1 MFSMSASSLIQL
13 ESSKTQTSS
22 KQLSEAPGSA
32 FITQLIATSSRML
45 ILSSI
50 PKFSSSSLKTRTA
63 VVNEFT
69 SKRITSLGSEKSTV
83 SGSATVSRYSFSDYK
98 SFTPILNSS
107 QKDYSS
113 STKTSQSSKFIYIS
127 RKLVK
132 VSTEYSSELSY
143 FQTQRLSSKI
153 FSSNFALVS
162 KKTSTS
168 QTMPFKILTSIKLS
182 TFSHTSSEI
191 HEMKSTFGNS
201 KFRSKTI
208 EISSALSFQISQVTK
223 SHLAYV
229 FPSNTVAAESSYRG
243 VFSTKIS
250 EKESIKAGYLKTS
263 VTKIF
268 AVPSSLSPT
277 TASSR
282 FPHITPTYK
291 SLSIFVS
298 PSTFVEVYPK
308 ATTIKANEISE
319 ITSTVKVVKIPT
331 ATSAIRKIEIS
342 ATPSRLK
349 VIETPKTTSTLKIIK
364 IPETTST
371 LKIIEIPKTI
381 STPKIIEIP
390 KTTSILKIVEIPI
403 TTSTPKTIVIPT
415 STKISTNETSS
426 TIYQPVKPTTSS
438 SEVVTTSPGPI
449 ITLKPT
455 TPTLIT
461 TGLKTTS
468 IPIVFIKLTLTIT
481 WEEFCNTLN
490 GFLVTVA
497 RLLTKRLDRNYSKD
511 QVIIINLHRCN
522 DSKDE
527 EAIIWFYIRNN
538 STNSPNKEVTQI
550 AYEELLK
557 LLNGVDPDGL
567 GKHFKGKVGGNA

>member
-22 KQLSEAPGSA
+22 KQLSEAPGSS

-45 ILSSI
+45 ILSSSA
-50 PKFSSSSLKTRTA
+50 KFSSSSLKTRTA
-63 VVNEFT
+63 AVNEFT
-69 SKRITSLGSEKSTV
+69 SRRITSLGSDKSTV
-83 SGSATVSRYSFSDYK
+83 SGSATFSRYSFSEYK

-113 STKTSQSSKFIYIS
+113 STKTSQSSKFIYSS

-162 KKTSTS
+162 KKTSIFQAMS
-168 QTMPFKILTSIKLS
+168 FKISTSIKLS

-191 HEMKSTFGNS
+191 QEMKSTFGNS

-208 EISSALSFQISQVTK
+208 DISSALSFQISQVTK

-229 FPSNTVAAESSYRG
+229 SPSNTVAAESSYRE

-250 EKESIKAGYLKTS
+250 EKESIKASHLKTS
-263 VTKIF
+263 VTKNF
-268 AVPSSLSPT
+268 AVPSSLPPT

-331 ATSAIRKIEIS
+331 TTSAIRKIEIS
-342 ATPSRLK
+342 ATASRLK
-349 VIETPKTTSTLKIIK
+349 VTETPKTTSTLKIIK
-364 IPETTST
+364 IPETIST
-371 LKIIEIPKTI
+371 LKIVEIPKTT

-390 KTTSILKIVEIPI
+390 KATSTLKIVEILI
-403 TTSTPKTIVIPT
+403 TISTPKIIVIPT
-415 STKISTNETSS
+415 SIKISTNETSS
-426 TIYQPVKPTTSS
+426 TMYQPVKPTSSS

-449 ITLKPT
+449 MTLKPT

-468 IPIVFIKLTLTIT
+468 IPIAFIKLTLTIT

-490 GFLVTVA
+490 AFLVTLA

-527 EAIIWFYIRNN
+527 EAIISFYIRNN

-550 AYEELLK
+550 AHEELLK
-557 LLNGVDPDGL
+557 LLNGEDPDGL
-567 GKHFKGKVGGNA
+567 GKYFKGKVGGNG

>member
-1 MFSMSASSLIQL
+1 M
-13 ESSKTQTSS
+13 
-22 KQLSEAPGSA
+22 
-32 FITQLIATSSRML
+32 
-45 ILSSI
+45 
-50 PKFSSSSLKTRTA
+50 
-63 VVNEFT
+63 
-69 SKRITSLGSEKSTV
+69 
-83 SGSATVSRYSFSDYK
+83 
-98 SFTPILNSS
+98 
-107 QKDYSS
+107 
-113 STKTSQSSKFIYIS
+113 
-127 RKLVK
+127 
-132 VSTEYSSELSY
+132 STEYSSELSY

-162 KKTSTS
+162 KKTSIFQAMS
-168 QTMPFKILTSIKLS
+168 FKISTSIKLS

-191 HEMKSTFGNS
+191 QEMKSTFGNS

-208 EISSALSFQISQVTK
+208 DISSALSFQISQVTK

-331 ATSAIRKIEIS
+331 TTSAIRKIEIS
-342 ATPSRLK
+342 ATASRLK
-349 VIETPKTTSTLKIIK
+349 VTETPKTTSTLKIIK
-364 IPETTST
+364 IPETIST
-371 LKIIEIPKTI
+371 LKIVEIPKTT

-390 KTTSILKIVEIPI
+390 KATSTLKIVEILI
-403 TTSTPKTIVIPT
+403 TISTPKIIVIPT

-426 TIYQPVKPTTSS
+426 TMYQPVKPTSSS

-449 ITLKPT
+449 MTLKPT

-527 EAIIWFYIRNN
+527 EAIISFYIRNN

-550 AYEELLK
+550 AHEELLK
-557 LLNGVDPDGL
+557 LLNGEDPDGL
-567 GKHFKGKVGGNA
+567 GKYFKGKVGGNG

>member
-22 KQLSEAPGSA
+22 KQLSEAPGSS

-45 ILSSI
+45 ILSSSA
-50 PKFSSSSLKTRTA
+50 KFSSSSLKTRTA
-63 VVNEFT
+63 AVNEFT
-69 SKRITSLGSEKSTV
+69 SRRITSLGSDKSTV
-83 SGSATVSRYSFSDYK
+83 SGSATFSRYSFSEYK

-113 STKTSQSSKFIYIS
+113 STKTSQSSKFIYSS

-162 KKTSTS
+162 KKTSIFQAMS
-168 QTMPFKILTSIKLS
+168 FKISTSIKLS

-191 HEMKSTFGNS
+191 QEMKSTFGNS

-208 EISSALSFQISQVTK
+208 DISSALSFQISQVTK

-229 FPSNTVAAESSYRG
+229 SPSNTVAAESSYRE

-250 EKESIKAGYLKTS
+250 EKESIKASHLKTS
-263 VTKIF
+263 VTKNF
-268 AVPSSLSPT
+268 AVPSSLPPT

-291 SLSIFVS
+291 SLFIFVS

-331 ATSAIRKIEIS
+331 TISAIRKIEIS
-342 ATPSRLK
+342 ATASRLK
-349 VIETPKTTSTLKIIK
+349 VTETPKTTSTLKIIK
-364 IPETTST
+364 IPETIST
-371 LKIIEIPKTI
+371 LKIVEIPKTT

-390 KTTSILKIVEIPI
+390 KATSTLKIVEILI
-403 TTSTPKTIVIPT
+403 TISTPKIIVIPT

-426 TIYQPVKPTTSS
+426 TMYQPVKPTSSS

-449 ITLKPT
+449 MTLKPT

-490 GFLVTVA
+490 AFLVTVA

-527 EAIIWFYIRNN
+527 EAIISFYIRNN

-550 AYEELLK
+550 AHEELLK
-557 LLNGVDPDGL
+557 LLNGEDPDGL
-567 GKHFKGKVGGNA
+567 GKYFKGKVGGNG